1 MLKNTTYKEKFSML
15 KEWLPVIL
23 DPIKRDLKNDH
34 LKKDREFYK
43 NYFSGKNL
51 NKITSDD
58 MVAAYSRVFDDLED
72 LEEIGE
78 FITNRWLLKNTEIY
92 NLFEEKL
99 TSLTD
104 DFNELETM
112 DEAFSKELMRE
123 SVEQFGAVKTYVFS
137 VLNSVVF
144 PKSVFDEL
152 LVEAQH
158 QKNSAREIAL
168 SAEERMSLEEC
179 EKYYER
185 QLKRLGD
192 KYEKKLLGLQKK
204 YLNDMDTLKKQIA
217 VLQRKLSVHA

>member
-152 LVEAQH
+152 LIEAQH